1 MHRIGHRAI
10 VIGGSLAGLL
20 AARVAADH
28 FDQVVVLDRDHL
40 PDTPTTRKGVPQGP
54 HAHGLIS
61 RGREAMEE
69 LLPGLTDDLV
79 ALGAVCGDS
88 GHDTRRYVDGMR
100 HARFR
105 ANRTT
110 LCLSRPRI
118 EFAVRRRVAALHNVT
133 IRGRCEVTEPIA
145 SDDRVRITGVIVR
158 ERDGAGAAVP
168 LAADLVIDASGR
180 GSRLPRWLEALGYA
194 APEEDRVE
202 TGMSYATRY
211 YRRKPTD
218 LDGQIFCSIAA
229 APPCRRAGVLLA
241 VEDDQ
246 WVLSVGGFLG
256 DHAPTDAEGFTE
268 YAKGLAAP
276 DLHRLILDA
285 EPLSDVMRFGSPASV
300 RRRYEKLARFPG
312 GCLAIG
318 DALSCFNP
326 IYGQGITVA
335 ALEALALRECLSRG
349 DGDFAARFFRRAATF
364 IDTPW
369 KMAVS
374 NDLRFPEIAGRRS
387 RVQPVIQAYLRRFHR
402 AARLDPTLSLAFID
416 VLALRKSPAS
426 LLSPRL
432 AWRVLMGNLRTR
444 DDTTSP
450 ALPGALVR

>member
-1 MHRIGHRAI
+1 MHRIGHRAV
-10 VIGGSLAGLL
+10 VIGGSVAGLL
-20 AARVAADH
+20 AARAAADH
-28 FDQVVVLDRDHL
+28 FDEVVVLDRDRL
-40 PDTPTTRKGVPQGP
+40 PDTPEPRKGVPQGP

-69 LLPGLTDDLV
+69 LLPGLTDDLR

-88 GHDTRRYVDGMR
+88 GHDTRRFVDGML
-100 HARFR
+100 HARFQ
-105 ANRTT
+105 ADRTT

-118 EFAVRRRVAALHNVT
+118 EFAVRRRVAALPNVR
-133 IRGRCEVTEPIA
+133 IHDRCEVTAPIA
-145 SDDRVRITGVIVR
+145 NDDRTRFVGVTVRG
-158 ERDGAGAAVP
+158 RDSAEPAVP
-168 LAADLVIDASGR
+168 MAADLVIDASGR

-202 TGMSYATRY
+202 TGMAYATRY
-211 YRRKPTD
+211 YRRRPGD

-256 DHAPTDAEGFTE
+256 DHAPADPEGFTE
-268 YAKGLAAP
+268 YTKGLAAP
-276 DLHRLILDA
+276 DLHRLIRDA
-285 EPLSDVMRFGSPASV
+285 EPLSDVMRFGTPASV
-300 RRRYEKLARFPG
+300 RRRYEKLARFPA
-312 GCLAIG
+312 GCLALG
-318 DALSCFNP
+318 DALSAFNP

-349 DGDFAARFFRRAATF
+349 DADLARRFFRRAAKF

-369 KMAVS
+369 QMAVS
-374 NDLRFPEIAGRRS
+374 NDLRFPEIPGRRS
-387 RVQPVIQAYLRRFHR
+387 RVRPVLQAYLHRFHR
-402 AARLDPTLSLAFID
+402 AARHDPVLSLAFID
-416 VLALRKSPAS
+416 VLALRKPPAS

-432 AWRVLMGNLRTR
+432 AWRVLRGNLRSR
-444 DDTTSP
+444 GSAQSP
-450 ALPGALVR
+450 VLSGALVR